1 MAAAQSVTG
10 ICNRALQL
18 VGSAQQIMNLTDT
31 SREGRAC
38 ARAYDFCRRAE
49 LRAHPWNFAFK
60 RAQLAADTTVPPFGP
75 TFRFPWPTDCLR
87 VVIPKCAAVDWQV
100 EGRAIVSSD
109 SSPLNI
115 RYVAD
120 IEDPTIFDAMF
131 CETLA
136 YRIAM
141 AIVQDMTQ
149 SSTLQSELGAAYKGS
164 LIEARKVDALESLP
178 ETAPDSS
185 WITARYVDSANLRAN
200 G

>member
-87 VVIPKCAAVDWQV
+87 VIIPKCSSYDWQV

-109 SSPLNI
+109 SSPLDI

-136 YRIAM
+136 YRIAL

-149 SSTLQSELGAAYKGS
+149 SSTVQSELGAAYKGS
-164 LIEARKVDALESLP
+164 LLEARKVDALESLP
-178 ETAPDSS
+178 ETAADSS
-185 WITARYVDSANLRAN
+185 WITSRYYDSANLRAN
-200 G
+200 S

>member
-38 ARAYDFCRRAE
+38 SRAYDFCRRAE
-49 LRAHPWNFAFK
+49 LRAHPWNFAMK

-75 TFRFPWPTDCLR
+75 TYRFPWPTDCLR
-87 VVIPKCAAVDWQV
+87 VLVPKGVCNDWQV

-109 SSPLNI
+109 SSPLDI

-136 YRIAM
+136 YRMGLAM
-141 AIVQDMTQ
+141 VQDITQ
-149 SSTLQSELGAAYKGS
+149 SSTVQSELASAYRAS
-164 LIEARKVDALESLP
+164 LIEARKVDALESVP
-178 ETAPDSS
+178 ETGVDSS
-185 WITARYVDSANLRAN
+185 WITARCYDSASLRSQS
-200 G
+200 